1 MEKVQEVK
9 EMIEFLTKNNCKV
22 KVRDFRTYQSA
33 INNGIIFTDKVSSL
47 QDCLNDIVI
56 YREDS
61 LDKIYAYL
69 KEKSNALKELLS
81 IQDGSIFD
89 KNSLEV
95 CSYAESLI
103 IRPE

>member
-22 KVRDFRTYQSA
+22 KVRDFRTYQS
-33 INNGIIFTDKVSSL
+33 INNGVIFTDKVSSL
-47 QDCLNDIVI
+47 QDYLRDIVI

-61 LDKIYAYL
+61 HKIYAYL

-81 IQDGSIFD
+81 IQDGSFFD

>member
-22 KVRDFRTYQSA
+22 KVRDFRTYQS
-33 INNGIIFTDKVSSL
+33 INNGVIFTDKVSSL
-47 QDCLNDIVI
+47 QDYLRDIVI